1 MSSQCIE
8 DKQWTSTGVQA
19 NDENTEIR
27 FVDVDLLEV
36 RKDFLQIEIF
46 ELVKQE
52 IEAVFVQLWACPL
65 HLVYLSIDTG
75 MVQINIQVWYRFHGG
90 GSVI

>member
-1 MSSQCIE
+1 MC
-8 DKQWTSTGVQA
+8 VQA

-52 IEAVFVQLWACPL
+52 VEAVFVELWACPL
-65 HLVYLSIDTG
+65 HLVHLSIHTG
-75 MVQINIQVWYRFHGG
+75 MVQM
-90 GSVI
+90 